1 MNLCHAAVIASQD
14 INWRSL
20 SCVYIYIFLK
30 SGVVV
35 QIKHNNEFIIIS
47 FQFRKINETS
57 ERYYIRPPAFMKVAS
72 MIDII
77 QITSP
82 LCMC

>member
-20 SCVYIYIFLK
+20 SCVYIYIFQK

-35 QIKHNNEFIIIS
+35 QIKRNNEFIIIS
-47 FQFRKINETS
+47 FQFR
-57 ERYYIRPPAFMKVAS
+57 RLMK
-72 MIDII
+72 
-77 QITSP
+77 P
-82 LCMC
+82 